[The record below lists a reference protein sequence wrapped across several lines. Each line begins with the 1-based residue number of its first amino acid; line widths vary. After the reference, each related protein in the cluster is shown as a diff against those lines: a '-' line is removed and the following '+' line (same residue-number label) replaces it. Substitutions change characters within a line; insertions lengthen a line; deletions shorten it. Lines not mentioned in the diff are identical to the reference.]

1 MKKWLSALSYG
12 LLTSFVSLAASPVL
26 ADLPVPPSNEMPSGS
41 KGWIDVFGALVY
53 KALSI
58 GSVVIG
64 AAILLGVAAIIF
76 SSYHVAHQKQD
87 LGHFFKMMV
96 VGLLAAA
103 IGTALIY
110 VGAQAIPSA

>member
-1 MKKWLSALSYG
+1 MKKWLSTLSYG
-12 LLTSFVSLAASPVL
+12 VLTLLVSLSASPVF
-26 ADLPVPPSNEMPSGS
+26 AELPVPPSNEMPSGS

-53 KALSI
+53 KVLSI
-58 GSVVIG
+58 GSIVIG

-76 SSYHVAHQKQD
+76 SAYHVAHQKQD

-110 VGAQAIPSA
+110 VGASAIPTA